1 MFGVLGHTKTKQKS
15 LTMIV
20 KSKVTMI
27 NMTIAT
33 IIMKM
38 MTNTV
43 TTII

>member
-15 LTMIV
+15 LMMIV